1 MVTWK
6 GKADCYAVYRAV
18 ENDAEYHLLG
28 YTQNTNFVDEA
39 FGRDNKSRLTY
50 KVTALDELHKSE
62 SKGAVVFLSPATRLE
77 EERYQHIIRQM
88 NLYG

>member
-1 MVTWK
+1 MTWD
-6 GKADCYAVYRAV
+6 GDADCYAVYRAV

-28 YTQNTNFVDEA
+28 YTQNTEFVDKE
-39 FGRDNKSRLTY
+39 FRKDNKRRLTY
-50 KVTALDELHKSE
+50 KVTVLDKTHKRE
-62 SKGAVVFLSPATRLE
+62 SKGQTVFLSPATRLE